1 MDLES
6 RLVAVATGR
15 TARGDGRGV
24 VEEEV
29 VYTMFAMAQFLGFVE
44 LVRREGPRE
53 RSFLQQGN
61 PQVGKEAGGG
71 SGGRASREANEKGWG
86 WGEGEEER
94 GSSCGSPAVEAAG
107 VLAEGAGVPHANGR
121 CLVRLRRERSS
132 KKLLGV
138 LLCDASFSPQLNAT
152 SPFPPA
158 RCLRARTRWPTCWR
172 ASASSCAR
180 TPRRCRCAGNF
191 GDAFLTRGLLF
202 ICCCISGG

>member
-61 PQVGKEAGGG
+61 PQVGEEGGRGAGSRAFREDDGKGRTGGAAAAAGCGGRWGVDGG
-71 SGGRASREANEKGWG
+71 S
-86 WGEGEEER
+86 
-94 GSSCGSPAVEAAG
+94 
-107 VLAEGAGVPHANGR
+107 R
-121 CLVRLRRERSS
+121 C
-132 KKLLGV
+132 
-138 LLCDASFSPQLNAT
+138 P
-152 SPFPPA
+152 
-158 RCLRARTRWPTCWR
+158 
-172 ASASSCAR
+172 
-180 TPRRCRCAGNF
+180 
-191 GDAFLTRGLLF
+191 
-202 ICCCISGG
+202 

>member
-61 PQVGKEAGGG
+61 PQVGEE
-71 SGGRASREANEKGWG
+71 GGRGAGSRAFREDDGKGWG
-86 WGEGEEER
+86 RWEGEDGR
-94 GSSCGSPAVEAAG
+94 GSC
-107 VLAEGAGVPHANGR
+107 
-121 CLVRLRRERSS
+121 RSW
-132 KKLLGV
+132 LWRPLG
-138 LLCDASFSPQLNAT
+138 C
-152 SPFPPA
+152 
-158 RCLRARTRWPTCWR
+158 
-172 ASASSCAR
+172 
-180 TPRRCRCAGNF
+180 
-191 GDAFLTRGLLF
+191 
-202 ICCCISGG
+202 